1 MYDNATKTTAL
12 IVASLSYFITPFMV
26 SSINVALPTIEKEF
40 HIDAV
45 LLSWVATVYLLA
57 GAISLVPFGKL
68 GDIYGRKK
76 IFLIGIVLFTVSS
89 LLSAFSPSAAILI
102 FFRAF
107 QGASSAMIFSTGMAI
122 ITSVFEPGERGRVLG
137 INVAAVYIGLSCGP
151 FFGGFL
157 TQHFGWRSIFLFVI
171 PFGLF
176 IILLIFWK
184 LKGEWAEAKGESF
197 DVVGAL
203 IYSVALI
210 AIMYGISIL
219 PDTLSIWIIL
229 FGAVCLFAFVKWE
242 TKVKSPVF
250 EINLF
255 KTNRVFAF
263 SSLAALIHYSATFA
277 VTFLLSLYLQYIKGL
292 TPQSAGAVLISQPV
306 MMAIFSPFAG
316 KISDTVE
323 PRMIASFG
331 MGLTAA
337 ALVLLTFVTKNTT
350 VMYIIISLLLLGIG
364 FGIFSSPNMNAI
376 MSSVEKRFYGIASG
390 AVGTMRLLGQM
401 FSMGI
406 VTLLF
411 ALFIGRAQ
419 ITEAYYPAFIEC
431 VKVAFIIFS
440 VLCFIGIFFSLVRGK
455 LRINGRIE

>member
-1 MYDNATKTTAL
+1 MYDNATKITAL

-26 SSINVALPTIEKEF
+26 SSINVALPSIEKEF

-45 LLSWVATVYLLA
+45 VLSWVATVYLLA
-57 GAISLVPFGKL
+57 AAISLVPFGKL
-68 GDIYGRKK
+68 GDIHGRKK

-89 LLSAFSPSAAILI
+89 LLSAFSPSAPILI

-242 TKVKSPVF
+242 IKVKSPVF

-292 TPQSAGAVLISQPV
+292 TS
-306 MMAIFSPFAG
+306 
-316 KISDTVE
+316 
-323 PRMIASFG
+323 
-331 MGLTAA
+331 
-337 ALVLLTFVTKNTT
+337 
-350 VMYIIISLLLLGIG
+350 
-364 FGIFSSPNMNAI
+364 
-376 MSSVEKRFYGIASG
+376 
-390 AVGTMRLLGQM
+390 
-401 FSMGI
+401 
-406 VTLLF
+406 
-411 ALFIGRAQ
+411 
-419 ITEAYYPAFIEC
+419 
-431 VKVAFIIFS
+431 
-440 VLCFIGIFFSLVRGK
+440 
-455 LRINGRIE
+455 